1 MSTSWRRFGCYEVSF
16 GGAAPV
22 FFDTV
27 GRPPV
32 TSIVALMD
40 GPRADSVRVVLSVSS
55 AVAQRLAASGVDRS

>member
-1 MSTSWRRFGCYEVSF
+1 
-16 GGAAPV
+16 
-22 FFDTV
+22 
-27 GRPPV
+27 V